1 MYARVTL
8 LTIDTERVAVSDAV
22 AEVQRHTLPLLRAQP
37 GYRGIYVLATP
48 EGKGMLVSLWETEDQ
63 AAIDSVGGFYSDE
76 LAHFTTMFRS
86 PPGRDRYE
94 VVLTDTALE
103 DASDRKPDTE
113 VMSR

>member
-8 LTIDTERVAVSDAV
+8 LTIDTERVAVPDAV
-22 AEVQRHTLPLLRAQP
+22 AEVRRHTLPLLRAQP

-48 EGKGMLVSLWETEDQ
+48 EGKGMLVSLWATEDQ
-63 AAIDSVGGFYSDE
+63 AAIDSGPGFYSDE

-94 VVLTDTALE
+94 VVLTDLALE
-103 DASDRKPDTE
+103 DASAE
-113 VMSR
+113 

>member
-8 LTIDTERVAVSDAV
+8 LTIDTDRVAVPDAV
-22 AEVQRHTLPLLRAQP
+22 AELRRHTLPLLRAQP
-37 GYRGIYVLATP
+37 GYHGIYVFATP

-63 AAIDSVGGFYSDE
+63 AAIDSVGGSYSDE

-94 VVLTDTALE
+94 VVLTDVGLE
-103 DASDRKPDTE
+103 VASAQKLDTD
-113 VMSR
+113 VSR